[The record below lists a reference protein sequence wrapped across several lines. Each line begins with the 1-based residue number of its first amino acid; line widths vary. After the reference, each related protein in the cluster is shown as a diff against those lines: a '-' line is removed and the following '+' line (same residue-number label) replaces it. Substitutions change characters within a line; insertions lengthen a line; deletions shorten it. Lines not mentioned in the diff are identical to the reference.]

1 MYKELIK
8 INVRCLSKWANGFSK
23 ETQMVDKYMKKTL
36 NKVLS
41 QHGDIT
47 HYYMENPSYPSEN
60 DYHKKKNQQIQMLTG
75 TSAGIQAGK
84 LTGMLT
90 EMQAG
95 MLIGM

>member
-1 MYKELIK
+1 MSDKTYMTRMYKELIK

-60 DYHKKKNQQIQMLTG
+60 DYHKKKKSTNTNADRDISGDTG
-75 TSAGIQAGK
+75 RKTDRDAD
-84 LTGMLT
+84 
-90 EMQAG
+90 
-95 MLIGM
+95 